1 MATQLG
7 VRTTAACRLFPLGG
21 RLSSTTS
28 AGRCLP
34 QVLGLKVL
42 KTSLVTWN
50 GPTSHVTE

>member
-1 MATQLG
+1 MCPEGA
-7 VRTTAACRLFPLGG
+7 
-21 RLSSTTS
+21 
-28 AGRCLP
+28 